1 MGSTL
6 MIRNLDD
13 DVKARLRVRA
23 ATQGRSMAAEV
34 RAILAEAV
42 SDGPVAPRQTLLD
55 VFAGL
60 PDVGSVDLTL
70 PRRHVE
76 PQRAV
81 EWD

>member
-23 ATQGRSMAAEV
+23 ATRGHSMAAEV
-34 RAILAEAV
+34 RAILADAV
-42 SDGPVAPRQTLLD
+42 NGGSPAPRRTLLD
-55 VFAGL
+55 VFAQL
-60 PDVGSVDLTL
+60 PDTGGTDLPL
-70 PRRHVE
+70 PRRDVE
-76 PQRAV
+76 PPRDI